1 MLKIIYFTLAIVVI
15 TLSGYSLITKDFS
28 LMSYMMFALGLLML
42 VMGITEFQRMKKANA
57 IMIVF
62 ASTFIFFVAIYT
74 F

>member
-1 MLKIIYFTLAIVVI
+1 
-15 TLSGYSLITKDFS
+15 
-28 LMSYMMFALGLLML
+28 MSYMMFALGLLML